1 MSVFQDPRLAESVG
15 YNTGHAHGHALGLEQ
30 GYTNGWNAA
39 TIHSENVIAERD
51 GVIARLHDSNAHL
64 QHQLAQMQQHL
75 ELQHEQAQSLRA
87 DYDGMHKA
95 FLGVV
100 AIATPAMKIVAH
112 QPLED
117 RHTFIKDYGDN
128 AYKLQGRDY
137 VTAHRFPHNQPLVKQ
152 YLSIGHHVIDQTI
165 EQVRRLQ
172 TSPAP
177 GAAATA

>member
-1 MSVFQDPRLAESVG
+1 MSVFENSHLAESVG
-15 YNTGHAHGHALGLEQ
+15 YNNGHANGHALGLEQ
-30 GYTNGWNAA
+30 GYTSGWNAA

-87 DYDGMHKA
+87 DYEGMHKA

-100 AIATPAMKIVAH
+100 ALATPAMRIVAL
-112 QPLED
+112 QPLAERD
-117 RHTFIKDYGDN
+117 QFVAQYGDN
-128 AYKLQGRDY
+128 AIKLQGQEY
-137 VTAHRFPHNQPLVKQ
+137 VSAHRFPHNQPLVKQ
-152 YLSIGHHVIDQTI
+152 YLPIAHHVLNETI
-165 EQVRRLQ
+165 AQIKRQ
-172 TSPAP
+172 QASPAP